1 MAFRIEKV
9 NNIRN
14 IRPEGNY
21 LKLENQEWMIEDI
34 TISASGKVCL
44 KLWDPAH
51 KQRSVK
57 QICTIEELVLTIP
70 EAEFIQY

>member
-21 LKLENQEWMIEDI
+21 LKVGNQEWMIEDI

-44 KLWDPAH
+44 KLWDPAQ
-51 KQRSVK
+51 KERRVK

-70 EAEFIQY
+70 ETEFIQY